1 MITLYH
7 YMNARTIGGSRTMS
21 DNVLTAIQE
30 KLRSCSKGQKRI
42 GAYILDHYDKAAFMT
57 AGRLG
62 AAAQVSES
70 TVVRFA
76 VFMGVDGYP
85 GMQTALQDIVR
96 TRLTS
101 VQRLEV
107 ANTQLA
113 GQDVVSMV
121 LQSDINA
128 LRMTNDALS
137 REQLS
142 AAVDAL
148 IRARNVYIIGVRSS
162 YNVAN
167 FLNFY
172 LRTMLEN
179 VRIVAASS
187 ATEMLEQMCHLD
199 GRDICIGV
207 SLPRYSSRTIKL
219 IRYAKDRGSKLI
231 AITDS
236 NQAPVARISDFVL
249 IAKSDMLSL
258 VDSLVA
264 PLSVVNTLVVAI
276 SQRLGTEFSQSMQN
290 LEKIWTDYAEYS
302 GYEPG
307 NV

>member
-1 MITLYH
+1 MP
-7 YMNARTIGGSRTMS
+7 
-21 DNVLTAIQE
+21 DNVLSTIQE
-30 KLRSCSKGQKRI
+30 KLSSCSKGQKRI

-57 AGRLG
+57 AGKLG
-62 AAAQVSES
+62 ATVQVSES

-76 VFMGVDGYP
+76 SCMGFDGYP
-85 GMQTALQDIVR
+85 GMQIALQDIVR

-148 IRARNVYIIGVRSS
+148 IRARSVYIIGVRSS
-162 YNVAN
+162 SNIAS

-172 LRTMLEN
+172 LRTMLDD
-179 VRIVAASS
+179 VRFVPSS
-187 ATEMLEQMCHLD
+187 AATEMLEQMRHLD
-199 GRDICIGV
+199 GRDICVGI
-207 SLPRYSSRTIKL
+207 SLPRYSGRTVKL
-219 IRYAKDRGSKLI
+219 MRYAKDCGCKLV

-236 NQAPVARISDFVL
+236 RQAPIAKLSDYVL

-264 PLSVVNTLVVAI
+264 PLSVVNALVVAI
-276 SQRLGTEFSQSMQN
+276 SQRLGKEFSQSMLD
-290 LEKIWTDYAEYS
+290 LEKIWAEYAEYG
-302 GYEPG
+302 GYEPDSL
-307 NV
+307 

>member
-1 MITLYH
+1 MRRLDSLCLTLELI
-7 YMNARTIGGSRTMS
+7 ARLRELS
-21 DNVLTAIQE
+21 DEPREVSALFHDMAGNG
-30 KLRSCSKGQKRI
+30 KLDEAPS
-42 GAYILDHYDKAAFMT
+42 ADFLA
-57 AGRLG
+57 
-62 AAAQVSES
+62 
-70 TVVRFA
+70 
-76 VFMGVDGYP
+76 
-85 GMQTALQDIVR
+85 ALQEIVR

-113 GQDVVSMV
+113 GQDVISMV

-137 REQLS
+137 REQLT

-148 IRARNVYIIGVRSS
+148 IRARSVYIIGVRSS
-162 YNVAN
+162 YNIAS

-172 LRTMLEN
+172 LRTMLQN
-179 VRIVAASS
+179 VHIISSSS

-199 GRDICIGV
+199 ERDICIGV
-207 SLPRYSSRTIKL
+207 SLPRYSSRTINL
-219 IRYAKDRGSKLI
+219 MRYAKDRGSKLI

-236 NQAPVARISDFVL
+236 NQAPIARVSDYVL

-264 PLSVVNTLVVAI
+264 PLSVINALVVAI
-276 SQRLGTEFSQSMQN
+276 SQRLGKEFSQSMLD
-290 LEKIWTDYAEYS
+290 LEKIWAEYAEYG
-302 GYEPG
+302 GYEPAG
-307 NV
+307 L